1 MTADRLLFTGLPTLL
16 SLLLH
21 GAVALFLFLRWPA
34 ATEVVAS
41 VPVALPIQATIVRA
55 ESAKTAVKPK
65 AAPTPTPKPTPKPKP
80 KPTPKKD
87 PEPTQTEPPPVVAPP
102 QPKAPD
108 PAPTVEK
115 ASTMDAAQLA
125 ALTRDELTVL
135 LDAEQTAAGAME
147 PSLRDVVAAT
157 IQASVIS
164 RWTRPPSARNGMV
177 AILSI
182 QLVPTGEVVGVG
194 IVQSSGNTAFDRSAM
209 TAVERAARFSEV
221 TKLDNRTFEA
231 NFRRFQLIF
240 KPEDLRY

>member
-65 AAPTPTPKPTPKPKP
+65 AAPTPTPKPKPKP

-177 AILSI
+177 SILSI

-209 TAVERAARFSEV
+209 TAVERAARFPEV

>member
-21 GAVALFLFLRWPA
+21 AAVALFLFLRWPA

-55 ESAKTAVKPK
+55 DPAKTAVKPK
-65 AAPTPTPKPTPKPKP
+65 AAPKPKPKP
-80 KPTPKKD
+80 KPKKD
-87 PEPTQTEPPPVVAPP
+87 PEPTQAKPPPEVAPP

-108 PAPTVEK
+108 PVPTAEK

-125 ALTRDELTVL
+125 ALTRDELTAL
-135 LDAEQTAAGAME
+135 IDAEQTVAGAME

-177 AILSI
+177 SILSI

-209 TAVERAARFSEV
+209 TAVERAARFPEV

>member
-16 SLLLH
+16 SLFLH
-21 GAVALFLFLRWPA
+21 AAVALFLFLRWPA

-55 ESAKTAVKPK
+55 EPAKTAVKPK
-65 AAPTPTPKPTPKPKP
+65 AAPKPKPKP
-80 KPTPKKD
+80 KPKKD
-87 PEPTQTEPPPVVAPP
+87 PQPTQAEPPPVVAPP
-102 QPKAPD
+102 EPKAPD
-108 PAPTVEK
+108 PTPTVQE
-115 ASTMDAAQLA
+115 ASRMDAAQLA
-125 ALTRDELTVL
+125 ALTRDELTAL
-135 LDAEQTAAGAME
+135 IDAEQTVAGATE

-157 IQASVIS
+157 IRASVIS

-177 AILSI
+177 SILSI

-194 IVQSSGNTAFDRSAM
+194 VVQSSGNTAFDRSAM
-209 TAVERAARFSEV
+209 TAVERAARFPEV